1 MSTNSNSSPTFA
13 DLTRSIT
20 SYVRL
25 LIEDTRL
32 SATEKL
38 IRACSGIALCSLLLI
53 LGTVALVFISIS
65 VSLLLSTVMAP
76 LWAFV
81 IVAGFY
87 ILLAVL
93 LLLFRTPLVVNP
105 IARFISRLLLPAPQK
120 PASDDKPSTL
130 S

>member
-1 MSTNSNSSPTFA
+1 MSGNTNSSATFA
-13 DLTRSIT
+13 DLTKSIT
-20 SYVRL
+20 SYLRL

-38 IRACSGIALCSLLLI
+38 IRACSGIALCALLFI
-53 LGTVALVFISIS
+53 LSTVALVFISIS
-65 VSLLLSTVMAP
+65 VSLLLSAVIAP

-87 ILLAVL
+87 IILAAVIV
-93 LLLFRTPLVVNP
+93 LFRTQLIVNP
-105 IARFISRLLLPAPQK
+105 ISRFISRLLLPAPQIK
-120 PASDDKPSTL
+120 DPDDKSATI